1 MAESYPKA
9 TFTGVD
15 FAPIFPQEKKP
26 ENAKFLQANILD
38 GLPFLDDTF
47 DFVHMRLLVTA
58 FSAKEWTE
66 KVIPEL
72 VRITR
77 QGGWVEFMESDVQ
90 YYNEGPT
97 TQRLTNAC
105 MYFILIYYIF
115 SFFISRPK
123 KNKTNLTY
131 ICSRRSNDIHEG

>member
-1 MAESYPKA
+1 MAESYPKS

-58 FSAKEWTE
+58 FSSREWEE

-72 VRITR
+72 ARITR
-77 QGGWVEFMESDVQ
+77 QGGWVEFMESDIQ

-97 TQRLTNAC
+97 TQRLTEAC
-105 MYFILIYYIF
+105 KYFLSYFVGLYYLILFCLALPCMSLISHTTKPIF
-115 SFFISRPK
+115 FFQ
-123 KNKTNLTY
+123 
-131 ICSRRSNDIHEG
+131 